1 MADDR
6 ARKARHRAAAPA
18 PAAAPLRMGHL
29 AGVLILV
36 GLSGLWH
43 GAQAAATRAVPS
55 VTALAPAAPA
65 APSRSTI
72 SVRDAYLKPTG
83 PIDALAY
90 FTVSNRGSRPDALLA
105 ISADEIAHEATYFP
119 SGEETAPGTL
129 TIAAGAT
136 ARLLPG
142 GGHVRLALHGPLSPG
157 QSVTLTL
164 AFSRA
169 GVVTVA
175 ARAR

>member
-1 MADDR
+1 
-6 ARKARHRAAAPA
+6 
-18 PAAAPLRMGHL
+18 MGHL

-55 VTALAPAAPA
+55 VTALAPAAP
-65 APSRSTI
+65 SRSTI
-72 SVRDAYLKPTG
+72 SVRDAYLMPTG

-90 FTVSNRGSRPDALLA
+90 FTVSNRGSRPNALLA